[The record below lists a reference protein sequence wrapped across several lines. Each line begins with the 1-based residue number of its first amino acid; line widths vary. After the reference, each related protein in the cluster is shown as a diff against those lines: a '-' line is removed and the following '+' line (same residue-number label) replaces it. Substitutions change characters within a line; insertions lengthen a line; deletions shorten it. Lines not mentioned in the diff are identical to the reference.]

1 MNQIKS
7 SIKVLAIILVMIV
20 SVNKVQSQVSI
31 GVPVPSGSAMLDVS
45 STTKGFLPPRMSE
58 IQRVL
63 ILKPDA
69 GLIVYQTDGKK
80 GIYYYDGTSWTYVI
94 NQGNAITPNSL
105 LVGGGSAPMTGIEP
119 GVAGSVLMS
128 NGTSWV
134 SKQLNFSNNETVIAI
149 GGGGIDSITSNGTV
163 VKAPTPVYV
172 TSEWLNV
179 GGYAVYLKNKRMIY
193 GNDFD
198 GTAALTSNL
207 VSAGIT
213 SSTTLAVGGAS
224 TLTGTLTVGGATRI
238 NNTLAVNDA
247 TTLSS
252 TLLVVGAS
260 TLSGTVTSKVINNTG
275 LILNRGILANIG
287 FLYSTN
293 ATISSTLAVLG
304 TSTLSGTL
312 TTLNGINNLGTI
324 TSIGSLNNTGTITNT
339 GSLINTGDL
348 TVNGNGTITQNLAAQ
363 TLTVSGTTT
372 LDNLEVTGTI
382 TGSITGNASTTTSL
396 QTPRNINGVAFDG
409 TGDITLTID
418 AGALTGTTLTET
430 ITGSYLT
437 TVGTLT
443 SLNVSGTTTLDN
455 LEVTG
460 TITGSITGNAST
472 TTSLKTPRNINGV
485 SFDGTGDITLT
496 IDAGALTGTTLTET
510 ITGSYL
516 TTVGTL
522 TSLNVSG
529 TTTSTGIDNTGTI
542 TNTGDLTVSGN
553 TTLSGTITI
562 TGTLTVGGLVFPTAG
577 ENGQVLTIS
586 GTTLVYSNLSF
597 PRQVTDQYSP
607 NGGTYTITSCTDNQ
621 LLFDLNFTP
630 SSNRVIMFI
639 NGVRIDNDA
648 YSLAGKVVT
657 YDPAKNDGHIILITD
672 RVQFDYLT
680 TDPE

>member
-179 GGYAVYLKNKRMIY
+179 GGYAVYLKNKRRIY

-207 VSAGIT
+207 LSDGIT
-213 SSTTLAVGGAS
+213 SSTTLAVGTNATITGTLTVGGTTRLNSTLGVVGNTTITGTTILNSTLAVGGAS

-252 TLLVVGAS
+252 TLFVVGAS
-260 TLSGTVTSKVINNTG
+260 TLSGTVTSKFINNTG
-275 LILNRGILANIG
+275 LIFNRGILANIG

-324 TSIGSLNNTGTITNT
+324 TSIGSLNNTG
-339 GSLINTGDL
+339 DL
-348 TVNGNGTITQNLAAQ
+348 TVNGNGTISQNLAAQ
-363 TLTVSGTTT
+363 TLTVSGT
-372 LDNLEVTGTI
+372 
-382 TGSITGNASTTTSL
+382 S
-396 QTPRNINGVAFDG
+396 
-409 TGDITLTID
+409 TLTGISN
-418 AGALTGTTLTET
+418 T
-430 ITGSYLT
+430 
-437 TVGTLT
+437 GTLT
-443 SLNVSGTTTLDN
+443 N
-455 LEVTG
+455 
-460 TITGSITGNAST
+460 TGSLINTGSLTNNGNA
-472 TTSLKTPRNINGV
+472 
-485 SFDGTGDITLT
+485 
-496 IDAGALTGTTLTET
+496 
-510 ITGSYL
+510 
-516 TTVGTL
+516 
-522 TSLNVSG
+522 
-529 TTTSTGIDNTGTI
+529 
-542 TNTGDLTVSGN
+542 
-553 TTLSGTITI
+553 TI
-562 TGTLTVGGLVFPTAG
+562 TGTLAVGGNTTITGTIKSSSYILNVPTTIAATSTTTIDLSTGNIFIIDLVTNISSLSLTNAKPGTYMLEFIQTQSNN
-577 ENGQVLTIS
+577 NGQNTV
-586 GTTLVYSNLSF
+586 SF
-597 PRQVTDQYSP
+597 PAGWLWSGSYVPEISKTSTTP
-607 NGGTYTITSCTDNQ
+607 PLAASTYKIFDIITVI
-621 LLFDLNFTP
+621 FDGSNYFAAPTQNF
-630 SSNRVIMFI
+630 
-639 NGVRIDNDA
+639 GVPTN
-648 YSLAGKVVT
+648 
-657 YDPAKNDGHIILITD
+657 
-672 RVQFDYLT
+672 
-680 TDPE
+680 